1 MLGRTIAHYR
11 IVEKLGS
18 GGMGVVYRAEDLK
31 LGRPVALKFLT
42 PELLLDSQAAAR
54 FEREARTASALNHP
68 NICTIYAIDD
78 AEGQRFIAMELLD
91 GQPLSDAI
99 GSRPMSVGAIID
111 IGVQIADALDAA
123 HSQGILHRDI
133 KPANIFVTRRGQ
145 AKVLDFGLAKLA
157 LADSGM
163 TGAIDTDLTVAA
175 AMLSTRGMALGTVAY
190 MSPEQARGEELDPRS
205 DLFSFGVVLY
215 EMATGQQAFTG
226 RTSAIVFDG
235 ILNRMPAPIG
245 LLAASIPGELERIIG
260 KALEKDRGL
269 RYQTASDL
277 RADLQRLRRDRESG
291 RVATVSGATAIA
303 AGSSSIDTPAVESGA
318 ARIASASSV
327 PPAVSAS
334 GVPPAVSDAA
344 AAGVPPPGAAV
355 AAGAVQPAAP
365 PKRVARK
372 PGKARTRDAR
382 TAATAAIVLVL
393 VAAGAGAFWW
403 TARSAAGGGQDQ
415 ATVTLPPVPDAPA
428 TAAIPAAAIGEGL
441 LHDAN
446 DAASPPEAG
455 DAGASSAP
463 ESRPRTQ
470 RTARSS
476 GGPAAAPAAAAASIA
491 PVVDS
496 PLGPVLPKATLADPG
511 PARLTAARAKVDAR
525 QFDQAIADIYSLLR
539 EHPASAAAP
548 GAYLLLGRIY
558 ERQSRADDAM
568 AAYTELRSRFGD
580 SDAGAEGTLQ
590 LAQLLMRTR
599 RRDRVPAARDMLAKL
614 AAQQPQSP
622 LAPRALAAK
631 AGIEH
636 RENLKERDAV
646 LGATVPSA
654 LVTNRLLVERY
665 PTSREAE
672 GSLWLLGE
680 AYDDLKRYDLAAQ
693 AFSRLGETFPQTR
706 YDAWWRAGEIYEK
719 RLKDKT
725 AARAAYARVPER
737 SRNYRN
743 AQRKLK
749 E

>member
-11 IVEKLGS
+11 VVEKLGS

-31 LGRPVALKFLT
+31 LGRPVALKFLS
-42 PELLLDSQAAAR
+42 PDLLLDSQASAR

-91 GQPLSDAI
+91 GQPLSDVI
-99 GSRPMSVGAIID
+99 GSRPTGVGTIID

-157 LADSGM
+157 LGDSGM
-163 TGAIDTDLTVAA
+163 TGSIDTDLTVAA

-190 MSPEQARGEELDPRS
+190 MSPEQARGETLDARS

-245 LLAASIPGELERIIG
+245 LLAANIPAELERIIG
-260 KALEKDRGL
+260 KALEKDRDL

-303 AGSSSIDTPAVESGA
+303 GGPSSMYTPAVESGA

-327 PPAVSAS
+327 PPALSAS
-334 GVPPAVSDAA
+334 GTPPTVLDPA
-344 AAGVPPPGAAV
+344 AAGVPAPVTAI
-355 AAGAVQPAAP
+355 AAGAVQPAAAV
-365 PKRVARK
+365 KRPARRPDK
-372 PGKARTRDAR
+372 DRTGGARTGI
-382 TAATAAIVLVL
+382 TAVVVLVL
-393 VAAGAGAFWW
+393 AAAAAGTFWW
-403 TARSAAGGGQDQ
+403 TARSAAGSGQDQ
-415 ATVTLPPVPDAPA
+415 AAVTLPPVPDAPA
-428 TAAIPAAAIGEGL
+428 TAAMPAEAIGDGL

-446 DAASPPEAG
+446 DAAPAPETA
-455 DAGASSAP
+455 DTGAASAP
-463 ESRPRTQ
+463 ASRPRTE

-476 GGPAAAPAAAAASIA
+476 GVAAAPAAAVAPIA

-496 PLGPVLPKATLADPG
+496 PLGPLVPKATLVDPG
-511 PARLTAARAKVDAR
+511 PARLAAARAKVDAR

-548 GAYLLLGRIY
+548 GAYLLLGRTY

-580 SDAGAEGTLQ
+580 SDASAEGTLQ

-599 RRDRVPAARDMLAKL
+599 RRDRVPTARDMLAKL

-622 LAPRALAAK
+622 FAPRALAAK

-680 AYDDLKRYDLAAQ
+680 AYDDLRRYDLAAQ

-725 AARAAYARVPER
+725 AARSAYAKVPER
-737 SRNYRN
+737 SRNYRD